1 MSQDAQPTTREALA
15 TKSRGEGQH
24 TSKSHTSVI
33 AAIIGNIAI
42 GIVKFIAAAITGSS
56 AMLSEGVHSIVDSGN
71 GILILFGLKR
81 ASRTADAEHPFGYGK
96 ELYFWTLVVAVL
108 IFALGGGISIME
120 GVKSIAAVVPGELMG
135 DPTVNYIVIVISA
148 IIEGTS
154 LSIALR
160 QFNQARGEQGPI
172 AFIKGAK
179 DPSMFTVVLE
189 DGAAELGLIFAFC
202 GIFFGHLLGNPYLD
216 GAASVLIGTL
226 LCSVAVVLL
235 RETKGLLI
243 GEGMTHAEL
252 EEVQRLVEDD
262 PAVLTCG
269 RILSMYLGPE
279 DLLITI
285 DATFRSAASAE
296 EVLRSVD
303 AIEVAIRTRFPQST
317 RVFIEVESLRQTQT
331 QRLAF
336 EAEKDAG

>member
-1 MSQDAQPTTREALA
+1 MQGRVT
-15 TKSRGEGQH
+15 GQH
-24 TSKSHTSVI
+24 TSESRTSVI
-33 AAIIGNIAI
+33 AAILGNIVI

-81 ASRTADAEHPFGYGK
+81 ASRGADAEHPFGYGK

-108 IFALGGGISIME
+108 IFALGGGVSIME
-120 GVKSIAAVVPGELMG
+120 GIKSIIAVVPGEQMG
-135 DPTVNYIVIVISA
+135 NPTVNYIVIA
-148 IIEGTS
+148 IGVLVEGTS

-189 DGAAELGLIFAFC
+189 DSAAELGLIFAFC

-216 GAASVLIGTL
+216 GAASVLIGAL
-226 LCSVAVVLL
+226 LCSVAVILL

-252 EEVQRLVEDD
+252 EEIQRLVEGD
-262 PAVLTCG
+262 PTILTCG
-269 RILSMYLGPE
+269 RILSMYMGPE

-285 DATFRSAASAE
+285 DATFRSTASSE
-296 EVLRSVD
+296 EILQSVD
-303 AIEVAIRTRFPQST
+303 AIEVAIRTRFPQTT
-317 RVFIEVESLRQTQT
+317 RVFIEVESLRQTQA
-331 QRLAF
+331 QRLVF
-336 EAEKDAG
+336 EAQEDAE